1 VEQEVMRD
9 PHVAADGMSYE
20 GSKIMK
26 WVIEEENCT
35 SPMTNTILAHDVLI
49 PNTRLRQAIEDW
61 QKQQLQQ
68 LQASSGGAG
77 DERSDL

>member
-1 VEQEVMRD
+1 MRD

-20 GSKIMK
+20 GSKIMR
-26 WVIEEENCT
+26 WVIEDGKRT
-35 SPMTNTILAHDVLI
+35 SPMTNEGLTHDVLI